1 MSRTEPNPDLE
12 TKLTEAYA
20 RREDLLQSLLAVN
33 GGDPNLYAA
42 MGKNE
47 GYDSLLCALRGE
59 DAVIEELSR
68 TLDGDST
75 K

>member
-1 MSRTEPNPDLE
+1 MTRTESNPDRE
-12 TKLTEAYA
+12 TTLTEAYA
-20 RREDLLQSLLAVN
+20 RREDLLQSLLAMN

-47 GYDSLLCALRGE
+47 GYDGLLCALRGE

-68 TLDGDST
+68 TGDGDS